1 MGPLKGIKVVELAG
15 LGPGPMC
22 AMMLADMGATVIRID
37 RTEPDADAARRRPSL
52 SFDLKIRGRRGIGLD
67 LKNPDAVECVLRLV
81 EQADAFIEGFRPGT
95 TERLGLGPD
104 VCLAR
109 NPKLIYGRMTGWG
122 QTGPMVM
129 TPGHDINYIAITGAL
144 NAIGRRGQPPSIPLS
159 LLGDMAGGGMFL
171 TQGILAGI
179 IEAKGSGKGQVVDA
193 AMIDGVASL
202 CTSYYGRWASGAV
215 MPERGTNLLDSG
227 AHFYEVYE
235 CSDGRWIAV
244 GANEKKFYDELLRRL
259 DIDPAKMGDHL
270 DRTTWEDSKRI
281 LAERFKTRT
290 RDDWCEIFAGAETCF
305 SPVLDFDEAPQHPH
319 LQARGTFVSIDGIT
333 QPSPAP
339 RFSRT
344 PSEISMPPQA
354 ITPENTDKA
363 LADWFSRSQIDAL
376 RAAGT
381 IK

>member
-1 MGPLKGIKVVELAG
+1 
-15 LGPGPMC
+15 
-22 AMMLADMGATVIRID
+22 
-37 RTEPDADAARRRPSL
+37 
-52 SFDLKIRGRRGIGLD
+52 
-67 LKNPDAVECVLRLV
+67 
-81 EQADAFIEGFRPGT
+81 
-95 TERLGLGPD
+95 
-104 VCLAR
+104 
-109 NPKLIYGRMTGWG
+109 
-122 QTGPMVM
+122 
-129 TPGHDINYIAITGAL
+129 
-144 NAIGRRGQPPSIPLS
+144 
-159 LLGDMAGGGMFL
+159 
-171 TQGILAGI
+171 
-179 IEAKGSGKGQVVDA
+179 
-193 AMIDGVASL
+193 
-202 CTSYYGRWASGAV
+202 